1 MSDENYGCGLN
12 ERREVTDDVCTVL
25 AEKYKS
31 VLQRI
36 ESIKSGVCASQYFWV
51 SKNSGK
57 FRQYYAEDTKEFE
70 KLVSEIRKRIKTLGE
85 ISPNAQN
92 KGNKNFD
99 NSLPDSILE

>member
-1 MSDENYGCGLN
+1 MPDENYDRELN
-12 ERREVTDDVCTVL
+12 EHREVMYDVCIAL

-36 ESIKSGVCASQYFWV
+36 DSIKSGVCASQYFWV

-57 FRQYYAEDTKEFE
+57 LRQYYTEDTGELE
-70 KLVSEIRKRIKTLGE
+70 GLVSDIRQRIDSLGE
-85 ISPNAQN
+85 ISQGTQN
-92 KGNKNFD
+92 KRNMNFD